1 MYLFR
6 NVTITTFNTSNKPDD
21 MDKFHLRMQLAAL
34 RQLLRDNEGRMSQEK
49 IDEILD
55 LIGKILREL
64 EKE

>member
-1 MYLFR
+1 
-6 NVTITTFNTSNKPDD
+6 
-21 MDKFHLRMQLAAL
+21 MQLAAL